1 MTRDPWGCFVNLSCP
16 SILTSH
22 ISRSKHIQPGNPHN
36 TMRLGH
42 FLEGLRG
49 EVYTPT
55 NQLLTKPTRLY
66 TNSKFDID
74 TQNDAIVKAG
84 DYIFQ
89 GPSCLVYIYMIM
101 IIRLKP
107 DGLQKN
113 IYDPFHFKKTSIVL
127 GRIFPKGCLVE
138 LDYLLRSHGWFFVG
152 DWLRCWCRL
161 HGHGILVFAPRN
173 P

>member
-89 GPSCLVYIYMIM
+89 GPSCLVYIYDNDNTFKTGWVAKKY
-101 IIRLKP
+101 IRSFP
-107 DGLQKN
+107 FQKN
-113 IYDPFHFKKTSIVL
+113 IHRPWPDFSERMPCGT
-127 GRIFPKGCLVE
+127 
-138 LDYLLRSHGWFFVG
+138 
-152 DWLRCWCRL
+152 
-161 HGHGILVFAPRN
+161 
-173 P
+173 